1 MATAIVLKRE
11 IIKSRLIN
19 NILGVSIFVVL
30 TSLGAFVRIP
40 LGFTPVP
47 LTLQTFFVLLSGA
60 ILGSNLGL
68 FSQAG
73 YLLLGAAGL
82 PIFSGAG
89 SGLLYLFGPTAG
101 YLWGFIIASFV
112 VGRLINSHLLK
123 AKLTP
128 SASLTSVP
136 STLLAGTSVRPRPEE
151 PFREGLG
158 PEGGRVNPEFIEGLN
173 FWSIFLYMS
182 IANII
187 LLLCGTLWLYLG
199 LRFTIKQ
206 AILLG
211 FLPFVAGDI
220 IKIIVAAHL
229 YKNIQTRTKE
239 IFS

>member
-19 NILGVSIFVVL
+19 NILGVSIFIVL

-60 ILGSNLGL
+60 ILGPNLGL

-89 SGLLYLFGPTAG
+89 TGLLYLFGPTAG
-101 YLWGFIIASFV
+101 YIWGFILASFMA
-112 VGRLINSHLLK
+112 GHLVNR
-123 AKLTP
+123 
-128 SASLTSVP
+128 TSKD
-136 STLLAGTSVRPRPEE
+136 R
-151 PFREGLG
+151 
-158 PEGGRVNPEFIEGLN
+158 LN
-173 FWSIFLYMS
+173 FWSIFLYMCL
-182 IANII
+182 ADLII
-187 LLLCGTLWLYLG
+187 LLCGSLWLYLG
-199 LRFTIKQ
+199 FKFSLRQ
-206 AILLG
+206 ALLLG
-211 FLPFVAGDI
+211 FFPFIAGDI
-220 IKIIVAAHL
+220 IKVIVAAHL

>member
-60 ILGSNLGL
+60 ILGPNLGL

-101 YLWGFIIASFV
+101 YIWGFIIASFV
-112 VGRLINSHLLK
+112 VGRLINARPPK
-123 AKLTP
+123 AK
-128 SASLTSVP
+128 
-136 STLLAGTSVRPRPEE
+136 
-151 PFREGLG
+151 
-158 PEGGRVNPEFIEGLN
+158 LN

-187 LLLCGTLWLYLG
+187 LLLCGTIWLYLG

-206 AILLG
+206 AVLLG
-211 FLPFVAGDI
+211 FFPFIAGDI
-220 IKIIVAAHL
+220 IKVIVAAHL

>member
-19 NILGVSIFVVL
+19 NILGVSIFIVL

-60 ILGSNLGL
+60 ILGPNLGL

-89 SGLLYLFGPTAG
+89 TGLLYLFGPTAG
-101 YLWGFIIASFV
+101 YIWGFILASFMAGHLV
-112 VGRLINSHLLK
+112 NRTSKDRL
-123 AKLTP
+123 T
-128 SASLTSVP
+128 P
-136 STLLAGTSVRPRPEE
+136 STLLRI
-151 PFREGLG
+151 
-158 PEGGRVNPEFIEGLN
+158 NPEFIEGLN
-173 FWSIFLYMS
+173 FWSIFLYMCL
-182 IANII
+182 ADLII
-187 LLLCGTLWLYLG
+187 LLCGSLWLYLG
-199 LRFTIKQ
+199 FKFSLRQ
-206 AILLG
+206 ALLLG
-211 FLPFVAGDI
+211 FFPFIVGDI
-220 IKIIVAAHL
+220 IKVIVAAHL